1 MNCVAKLFIYL
12 FFCLVHIGNSVF
24 YLIIYDYIP
33 LSPSFSQAA
42 NLRKNCHSTM
52 LIVLINY
59 HLVKSK
65 SYFYLIMCC
74 DKI

>member
-24 YLIIYDYIP
+24 YLIKYDYIP

-42 NLRKNCHSTM
+42 NLSHSTM

-65 SYFYLIMCC
+65 NRYLGLKAIFT
-74 DKI
+74 